1 MTENMQASSVQS
13 PKGGLCAVLPYGGV
27 DVSEKKKAPEKELTD
42 KEQVRK
48 NKDEWK
54 LENRL
59 KTLRLVNVVALMA
72 VFAVIAVFMTF
83 GKRPNVSYE
92 ENRDLE
98 KLPTFTWEDYWAGK
112 VTDQFS
118 KYYNDTVPMRS
129 TWKLF
134 IANFRDHLG
143 IKYEGGV
150 TIVGKL
156 PTIEEPPKP
165 AESTSKPQNSI
176 PGVVTQ
182 RPSNPS
188 GTSTSNSNNKVPDV
202 YIPPRSSSNTSD
214 THEPTP
220 AEDTAPT
227 E

>member
-1 MTENMQASSVQS
+1 M
-13 PKGGLCAVLPYGGV
+13 
-27 DVSEKKKAPEKELTD
+27 SEKKTAPEKELND
-42 KEQVRK
+42 SEQAKK

-72 VFAVIAVFMTF
+72 VFAVITVFMTF
-83 GKRPNVSYE
+83 GQRPNVSYE

-134 IANFRDHLG
+134 ISNFRDHLG

-150 TIVGKL
+150 TIVGTL

-165 AESTSKPQNSI
+165 ESSTSKPQNSI
-176 PGVVTQ
+176 PAVVTS
-182 RPSNPS
+182 RPGNSS
-188 GTSTSNSNNKVPDV
+188 GNSSANSSENSSSDSDKKVPDV
-202 YIPPRSSSNTSD
+202 YIPPRSSGGTSE
-214 THEPTP
+214 THEPAT
-220 AEDTAPT
+220 T

>member
-1 MTENMQASSVQS
+1 MSD
-13 PKGGLCAVLPYGGV
+13 K
-27 DVSEKKKAPEKELTD
+27 DKKKAPEKELSD

-59 KTLRLVNVVALMA
+59 KTLRLVNIVALMA

-129 TWKLF
+129 TWKRV
-134 IANFRDHLG
+134 IADFRAHLG

-150 TIVGKL
+150 TIVGKP

-165 AESTSKPQNSI
+165 AESTSRPQNSI

-182 RPSNPS
+182 RPSNS
-188 GTSTSNSNNKVPDV
+188 SAVTSDNSNTSSNSNNKVPDV
-202 YIPPRSSSNTSD
+202 YIPPRSTGGTSE
-214 THEPTP
+214 THEPTSDG
-220 AEDTAPT
+220 DTAAT

>member
-1 MTENMQASSVQS
+1 MSD
-13 PKGGLCAVLPYGGV
+13 K
-27 DVSEKKKAPEKELTD
+27 DKKNVPEEELTD
-42 KEQVRK
+42 DEQVRK

-59 KTLRLVNVVALMA
+59 KTLHFVNIAVLMA
-72 VFAVIAVFMTF
+72 VFAVITIFMTV

-129 TWKLF
+129 TWKRV
-134 IANFRDHLG
+134 IADFRAHLG
-143 IKYEGGV
+143 IKYEGGI
-150 TIVGKL
+150 TIHGKV

-165 AESTSKPQNSI
+165 AESTSRPQNSI
-176 PGVVTQ
+176 PSVVTQ
-182 RPSNPS
+182 RPSNSSAGSS
-188 GTSTSNSNNKVPDV
+188 GNVSSSNNSNNKVPDV
-202 YIPPRSSSNTSD
+202 YIPPKPSSGTSD

-220 AEDTAPT
+220 SEDSAAT

>member
-1 MTENMQASSVQS
+1 M
-13 PKGGLCAVLPYGGV
+13 
-27 DVSEKKKAPEKELTD
+27 SEKKKAPEKELND
-42 KEQVRK
+42 SERAKK

-59 KTLRLVNVVALMA
+59 KTLHLVNVVVLMA
-72 VFAVIAVFMTF
+72 VFAVITAFMTF
-83 GKRPNVSYE
+83 GQRPNVSYE

-98 KLPTFTWEDYWAGK
+98 KPPVFTWEDYWAGK

-134 IANFRDHLG
+134 IANFRSHLG
-143 IKYEGGV
+143 IKYEGGI
-150 TIVGKL
+150 TIHGQV

-165 AESTSKPQNSI
+165 TESTSKPQNSI
-176 PGVVTQ
+176 PAVVTS
-182 RPSNPS
+182 RPSNSSSASS
-188 GTSTSNSNNKVPDV
+188 GSSNNKVPDV
-202 YIPPRSSSNTSD
+202 YIPPRSSSGTSDTSD
-214 THEPTP
+214 THEPTS
-220 AEDTAPT
+220 AEDNTTT